1 MNMLYLIL
9 FRYVEDENEEVLNP
23 YGGDYNNSDDQD
35 SEIISGVKDSEL
47 LLHIT

>member
-23 YGGDYNNSDDQD
+23 YGGD
-35 SEIISGVKDSEL
+35 IIILMTKIL
-47 LLHIT
+47 K